1 METQIVLFLVA
12 IVATAINSIAGGGGL
27 LTFPVLM
34 TVLPPVTADATSAVA
49 LLPAYVTSTWAGRKH
64 LAPVGHWFW
73 LLLGPSLLGSL
84 LGALLLNWSGN
95 RSFMALI
102 PWLILIATLLTMRPL
117 LTRWMKPQ
125 PPSDATVHET
135 PAPSLALQVASG
147 MLLFLVA
154 IYGGYFGAGIGILV
168 IGAFGL
174 IGLTDIHSVI
184 PLKNALS
191 GALRAVAV
199 TVFLVEGKVDWEYG
213 LVTATGALLGGY
225 LGGSLVR
232 RTNRTLVRIGIAVL
246 GFGMAAYYF
255 WKIYVSGVLM
265 IGSDLTEDNEA

>member
-154 IYGGYFGAGIGILV
+154 IYGGFFFAWIVALV

-174 IGLTDIHSVI
+174 LWVTDVHSAL
-184 PLKNALS
+184 PLENAPA
-191 GALRAVAV
+191 GPPPRVRPAVR
-199 TVFLVEGKVDWEYG
+199 LV
-213 LVTATGALLGGY
+213 
-225 LGGSLVR
+225 
-232 RTNRTLVRIGIAVL
+232 
-246 GFGMAAYYF
+246 
-255 WKIYVSGVLM
+255 
-265 IGSDLTEDNEA
+265 